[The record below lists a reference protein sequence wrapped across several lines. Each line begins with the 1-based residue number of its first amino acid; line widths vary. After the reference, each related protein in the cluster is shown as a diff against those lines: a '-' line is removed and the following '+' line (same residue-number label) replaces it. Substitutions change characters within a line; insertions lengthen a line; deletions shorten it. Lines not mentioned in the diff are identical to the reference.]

1 MINEFDLNHNTDRI
15 KLKKS
20 EVNPYIYL
28 KKPSVYMTRY
38 IPKAAEILS
47 ASCDLTVHKGRTFP
61 SKKDIIKNV
70 RNKDGLLCSL
80 SDVIDNE
87 VIVATKKLRV
97 ISSYSV
103 GYDHID
109 IDTATRYGICVTYTP
124 EVLTETT
131 ADLAFTL
138 LLTTARR
145 ITEADVLVRSGQWR
159 SGWKYDFMLGSDING
174 KTLGIIGLGRIGSA
188 VAKRSN
194 GFKMRVL
201 YHDRNRLPIEKED
214 ELAVEYRSLDDLLK
228 ESDFVSIHLPL
239 NNDTFHLF
247 NEQKLKL
254 MKPTSYLI
262 NTARGSI
269 IDEKAL
275 IRALKQKW
283 IAGAG
288 LDVFETEPISRNNL
302 LLKMNN
308 IVLAPHVGSSTTET
322 REKMAEVA
330 AMNLLNVLNGK
341 KPLYEVKS

>member
-1 MINEFDLNHNTDRI
+1 M
-15 KLKKS
+15 
-20 EVNPYIYL
+20 
-28 KKPSVYMTRY
+28 
-38 IPKAAEILS
+38 
-47 ASCDLTVHKGRTFP
+47 
-61 SKKDIIKNV
+61 
-70 RNKDGLLCSL
+70 
-80 SDVIDNE
+80 
-87 VIVATKKLRV
+87 IVATKKLRV

-214 ELAVEYRSLDDLLK
+214 ELAVEYRSLEDLLK